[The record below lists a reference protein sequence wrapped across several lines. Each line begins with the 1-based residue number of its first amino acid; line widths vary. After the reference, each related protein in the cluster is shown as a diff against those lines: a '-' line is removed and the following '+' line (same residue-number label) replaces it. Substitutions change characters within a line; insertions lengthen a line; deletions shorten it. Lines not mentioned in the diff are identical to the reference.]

1 MVIKWSWPYSP
12 PPPLFLTEINNLN
25 EDKNHQLH
33 NGVFFRDNTV
43 AIIVVCSILGFFA
56 IITIALILRA
66 KCCPYWSPKE
76 AISDCTSG
84 WKCCQKNETK
94 MHISTVS
101 PAGQLKER
109 EKRKLALAPVK
120 RHMSDLKIVMQTPK
134 PGTYVDVHDDKI
146 SSKIMIQLL
155 ACCRCVY

>member
-1 MVIKWSWPYSP
+1 MTTQPFFS
-12 PPPLFLTEINNLN
+12 EINNLHK
-25 EDKNHQLH
+25 EKKHQLY
-33 NGVFFRDNTV
+33 NGLNFFRDNTV

-101 PAGQLKER
+101 PAGQPKER
-109 EKRKLALAPVK
+109 EKRKLALARVK

-134 PGTYVDVHDDKI
+134 PGTNEDLYDDKI
-146 SSKIMIQLL
+146 SSKIMIQLRS
-155 ACCRCVY
+155 C

>member
-1 MVIKWSWPYSP
+1 M
-12 PPPLFLTEINNLN
+12 
-25 EDKNHQLH
+25 
-33 NGVFFRDNTV
+33 

-84 WKCCQKNETK
+84 WKCCQKKEETK

-101 PAGQLKER
+101 PAGQPKER

-120 RHMSDLKIVMQTPK
+120 RHKSDLKIVMQTPK
-134 PGTYVDVHDDKI
+134 PGTNEDLYDDKI
-146 SSKIMIQLL
+146 SSKIMIQLRS
-155 ACCRCVY
+155 C